1 MNTFNQAETRI
12 RNVLAFDVVTCLGAG
27 ALMAFAAGPLAAL
40 TALDSDLLRFAGLAL
55 FPVAGL
61 FFFMSRMAALPR
73 WLVQFAVIGN
83 IAWVVGCV
91 AVLMFGDGNVLGN
104 LFVMAQALA
113 VSILSAL
120 EARDAFGSRA
130 TVPVQ

>member
-1 MNTFNQAETRI
+1 MNTFDQAQTRI
-12 RNVLAFDVVTCLGAG
+12 RNILALDAVTCLGAG
-27 ALMAFAAGPLAAL
+27 ALMAFAAGPLATL
-40 TALDSDLLRFAGLAL
+40 TALDSDLLHLAGLAL

-61 FFFMSRMAALPR
+61 FFFMSRMAVLPR

-83 IAWVVGCV
+83 IAWVAGSLV
-91 AVLMFGDGNVLGN
+91 VLMVGGGNVLGN

-113 VSILSAL
+113 VSVLSAL

-130 TVPVQ
+130 AAPAQ